1 MTQLEIDLVNGL
13 PTLTP
18 TKESGWGYKLALS
31 PQVVVPNKNAK
42 CDITSASLSS
52 NEKSGFFISFSIS
65 SEEKEKFNVL
75 ENLMTRGTELNDG
88 DERMAEYRRHLAT
101 AMKLALANG
110 LARLPDGYTMADVE
124 KAKGVRWAWKAG
136 CSCGC
141 SPAFSTPLWSGDDR
155 RFIPSTRRNGRGR
168 WSRYA
173 YYNWMN
179 VSLTL
184 KPDNSV
190 NMVVRRTA
198 EEVVAALEVRPVDK
212 DKVAEQAN
220 VQILVKQA

>member
-1 MTQLEIDLVNGL
+1 MTQLEINLDTGL

-18 TKESGWGYKLALS
+18 TKESDYGYKLALS
-31 PQVVVPNKNAK
+31 PDVVVPNKAAK
-42 CDITSASLSS
+42 CDVTSASLNS
-52 NEKSGFFISFSIS
+52 NEKAGFFISFCIR
-65 SEEKEKFNVL
+65 SEENEKFNPL

-101 AMKLALANG
+101 AMKLVVANG
-110 LARLPDGYTMADVE
+110 LATLPAGYTMADLE

-141 SPAFSTPLWSGDDR
+141 SPAFSTPLLSGNDR
-155 RFIPSTRRNGRGR
+155 RFIPATRRNGRGR

-173 YYNWMN
+173 YYNWLN

-184 KPDNSV
+184 KPASSIQ
-190 NMVVRRTA
+190 MVVRRTA
-198 EEVVAALEVRPVDK
+198 EEVQAALELRPVDME
-212 DKVAEQAN
+212 KVAEQSVVRA
-220 VQILVKQA
+220 ITKQA

>member
-1 MTQLEIDLVNGL
+1 MTTQPELDLVNGL

-18 TKESGWGYKLALS
+18 TKESKWGYKLALS
-31 PQVVVPNKNAK
+31 PDVVVPSKNAK
-42 CDITSASLSS
+42 CDISSASLSS
-52 NEKSGFFISFSIS
+52 NEKAGFFISFSIS
-65 SEEKEKFNVL
+65 REEGEKFNVM
-75 ENLMTRGTELNDG
+75 ENLMTRGTELDDN

-141 SPAFSTPLWSGDDR
+141 SPAFSTPLWSGNDYR
-155 RFIPSTRRNGRGR
+155 HIPSTRRNGRGR
-168 WSRYA
+168 WARIA

-184 KPDNSV
+184 KPEASV
-190 NMVVRRTA
+190 KMVVRLQPEQVA
-198 EEVVAALEVRPVDK
+198 AALEVRPVDK
-212 DKVAEQAN
+212 EVLAEQN
-220 VQILVKQA
+220 YGYIQK

>member
-18 TKESGWGYKLALS
+18 TKDSEYGYTLALS
-31 PQVVVPNKNAK
+31 PAVVVPNKNAK
-42 CDITSASLSS
+42 CDVVSASLSS

-65 SEEKEKFNVL
+65 REEGEKFNVM

-101 AMKLALANG
+101 AMKLAVANG
-110 LARLPDGYTMADVE
+110 LARLPDGYTMADLE

-141 SPAFSTPLWSGDDR
+141 SPAFSTPLWAKGEG
-155 RFIPSTRRNGRGR
+155 RFIRSTRRNGRGR
-168 WSRYA
+168 WARYQD
-173 YYNWMN
+173 YNWMN
-179 VSLTL
+179 VSLKL
-184 KPDNSV
+184 KADESV
-190 NMVVRRTA
+190 TMAVRCQP
-198 EEVVAALEVRPVDK
+198 EQIAAAIEVRPVNK
-212 DKVAEQAN
+212 EVLAEQN
-220 VQILVKQA
+220 YGFIQK